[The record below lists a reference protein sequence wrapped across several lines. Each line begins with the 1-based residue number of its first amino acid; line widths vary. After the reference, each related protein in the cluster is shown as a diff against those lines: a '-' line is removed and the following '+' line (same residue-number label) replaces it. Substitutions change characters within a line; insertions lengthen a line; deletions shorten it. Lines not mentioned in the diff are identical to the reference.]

1 MSYQKFKANQ
11 LFTGFDLLPGNNVL
25 ITDAKGTVQDIVNES
40 NAGGDVQVFEGILSP
55 GFVNT
60 HCHLE
65 LSHLKGAIAENT
77 GLIDFLIAVP
87 RLRQFEPEAI
97 QEAISNAE
105 TEMYNTGTVAVGD
118 ICNTT
123 DTIPVK
129 QQSRLQW
136 HNFIETIGFSNEK
149 APERFAFSQAV
160 WQQFESIFP
169 RRNTLVPHAPYSVS
183 EVLFGLLNDASAGKI
198 STIHNQESA
207 AENELYQSKTGDF
220 MRLYQDFGI
229 DTGFFNP
236 SGKSSLQTWLPWLGK
251 PKHLLL
257 VHNIA
262 ISQAD
267 ITLLTKQLINF
278 SPFFPLCPNANY
290 YIQQRQPP
298 VELLRQNGCTIT
310 IGTDSLAS
318 NHQLNM
324 MEEIKT
330 LLRQNKQ
337 LSMTEVLQWATING
351 ANALQMS
358 ETLGSFEKGKQPG
371 VVLIENTNDG
381 KSGNESQARRIF

>member
-1 MSYQKFKANQ
+1 MSYQKFKASH
-11 LFTGFDLLPGNNVL
+11 LFTGFDMLPGNNVL
-25 ITDAKGTVQDIVNES
+25 VTDAKGIVQDIVDETI
-40 NAGGDVQVFEGILSP
+40 AGGDVQVFEGILSP

-87 RLRQFEPEAI
+87 QLRQFEPEAI
-97 QEAISNAE
+97 QEAISRAE

-118 ICNTT
+118 ICNTA

-149 APERFAFSQAV
+149 AAERFAFSQAV
-160 WQQFESIFP
+160 WQQFESAHP
-169 RRNTLVPHAPYSVS
+169 GNNTLVPHAPYSVS
-183 EVLFGLLNDASAGKI
+183 EKLFGLLNDASADKI

-207 AENELYQSKTGDF
+207 AENELYQSKTGEF
-220 MRLYQDFGI
+220 LRLYQDFGI

-236 SGKSSLQTWLPWLGK
+236 SGKSSIQTWLPWLSK

-257 VHNIA
+257 VHNLA
-262 ISQAD
+262 ISQTD
-267 ITLLTKQLINF
+267 LTFLTNQPINF
-278 SPFFPLCPNANY
+278 LTFFPLCPNANN
-290 YIQQRQPP
+290 YIQKQQPP

-310 IGTDSLAS
+310 IGTDSLAG

-324 MEEIKT
+324 LEEIKT
-330 LLRQNKQ
+330 LLLQNKQ
-337 LSMTEVLQWATING
+337 LSVAEVLGWATING
-351 ANALQMS
+351 ARALQMS

-371 VVLIENTNDG
+371 IVLIENINDDNPG
-381 KSGNESQARRIF
+381 EKSQAKRVF

>member
-1 MSYQKFKANQ
+1 MSYQKFKASH
-11 LFTGFDLLPGNNVL
+11 LFTGFELLPGSNVL
-25 ITDAKGTVQDIVNES
+25 ITDAKGMVLDIVDETM
-40 NAGGDVQVFEGILSP
+40 AGGDLQVFNGILSP

-65 LSHLKGAIAENT
+65 LSHLKGIIAKNT
-77 GLIDFLIAVP
+77 GLIDFLMAVP
-87 RLRQFEPEAI
+87 KLRQFQPEAI
-97 QEAISNAE
+97 EEAISNAE
-105 TEMYNTGTVAVGD
+105 AEMYHTGTVAVGD

-123 DTIPVK
+123 DTIRIK

-160 WQQFESIFP
+160 WQQFESAHP
-169 RRNTLVPHAPYSVS
+169 GRNTLVPHAPYSVS
-183 EVLFGLLNDASAGKI
+183 KNLFGLLNEASAGKI
-198 STIHNQESA
+198 STIHNQENA
-207 AENELYQSKTGDF
+207 AENEWYQNKTGDF
-220 MRLYQDFGI
+220 TRLYRDFGI

-236 SGKSSLQTWLPWLGK
+236 SGKSSLQSWLPWLNK

-262 ISQAD
+262 INQSDLTFIAGNPISQS
-267 ITLLTKQLINF
+267 I
-278 SPFFPLCPNANY
+278 FFTLCPNANH
-290 YIQQRQPP
+290 YIQRLQPP

-310 IGTDSLAS
+310 IGTDSLAG
-318 NHQLNM
+318 NHQLSM
-324 MEEIKT
+324 IEEVKS

-337 LSMTEVLQWATING
+337 LSITEVLRWATING
-351 ANALQMS
+351 AKALNMS

-371 VVLIENTNDG
+371 IVLIENTSN
-381 KSGNESQARRIF
+381 GNPGDIHQAKRVY

>member
-1 MSYQKFKANQ
+1 MSYQKFKASH
-11 LFTGFDLLPGNNVL
+11 LFTGFELLPGNNVL
-25 ITDAKGTVQDIVNES
+25 VTDAKGIVQDIIDES
-40 NAGGDVQVFEGILSP
+40 NAGEDVQSYSGILSP

-65 LSHLKGAIAENT
+65 LSHLKGTIAENT

-87 RLRQFEPEAI
+87 KLRQFEPEAV
-97 QEAISNAE
+97 QEAISRAE
-105 TEMYNTGTVAVGD
+105 TEMYTTGTVAVGD
-118 ICNTT
+118 ICNTA

-129 QQSRLQW
+129 QQSRLRW

-149 APERFAFSQAV
+149 APERFACSQAV

-169 RRNTLVPHAPYSVS
+169 GCNTLVPHAPYSVS

-198 STIHNQESA
+198 STMHNQESA
-207 AENELYQSKTGDF
+207 AENELYQTKTGDF
-220 MRLYQDFGI
+220 LRLYQDFGI

-236 SGKSSLQTWLPWLGK
+236 SGKSSVQTWLPWLSK

-262 ISQAD
+262 ITQAD
-267 ITLLTKQLINF
+267 LALLTNQPINF
-278 SPFFPLCPNANY
+278 LPFFPLCPNANN
-290 YIQQRQPP
+290 YIQKQQPP
-298 VELLRQNGCTIT
+298 VELLRQNGCAIT

-324 MEEIKT
+324 LEEIKT
-330 LLRQNKQ
+330 LLRLNTQ
-337 LSMTEVLQWATING
+337 LSITEVLGWATING
-351 ANALQMS
+351 ARALQMS

-371 VVLIENTNDG
+371 VILIKDIYDEKAGENG
-381 KSGNESQARRIF
+381 HARRII